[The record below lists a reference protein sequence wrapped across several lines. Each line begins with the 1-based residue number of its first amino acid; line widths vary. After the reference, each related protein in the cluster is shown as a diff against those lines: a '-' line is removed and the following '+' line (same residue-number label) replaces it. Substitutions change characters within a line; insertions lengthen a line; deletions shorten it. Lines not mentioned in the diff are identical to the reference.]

1 MITGE
6 ELRRITSGF
15 VKEVYACKTE
25 EDAKALFEKIEKFYS
40 DNDIPPFYEKGDWR
54 AEYDEYDQKGV
65 GEMLAMMIS

>member
-25 EDAKALFEKIEKFYS
+25 EEAKALFEKIEKFYS
-40 DNDIPPFYEKGDWR
+40 DNDIPPFMKKGIG
-54 AEYDEYDQKGV
+54 APNTMNTIKKASV
-65 GEMLAMMIS
+65 KCL